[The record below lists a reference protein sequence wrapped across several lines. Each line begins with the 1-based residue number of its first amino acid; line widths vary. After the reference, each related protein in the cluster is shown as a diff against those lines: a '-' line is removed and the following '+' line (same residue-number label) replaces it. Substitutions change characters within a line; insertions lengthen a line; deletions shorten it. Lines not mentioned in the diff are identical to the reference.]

1 MSVAAASDR
10 GQKAPVQAAA
20 GCTRV
25 AAGRSERSKLKR
37 HIGIITMCSIIIMN
51 IRTVP
56 ALTSGPGSQA
66 DGGREPALQ
75 NNNDERVAQSGP
87 HAGL

>member
-1 MSVAAASDR
+1 
-10 GQKAPVQAAA
+10 
-20 GCTRV
+20 
-25 AAGRSERSKLKR
+25 
-37 HIGIITMCSIIIMN
+37 MCIFIII
-51 IRTVP
+51 IIICTVP

>member
-1 MSVAAASDR
+1 
-10 GQKAPVQAAA
+10 
-20 GCTRV
+20 
-25 AAGRSERSKLKR
+25 
-37 HIGIITMCSIIIMN
+37 MCSIIIIII

-75 NNNDERVAQSGP
+75 NNSDKRVAQSGP
-87 HAGL
+87 HVGL